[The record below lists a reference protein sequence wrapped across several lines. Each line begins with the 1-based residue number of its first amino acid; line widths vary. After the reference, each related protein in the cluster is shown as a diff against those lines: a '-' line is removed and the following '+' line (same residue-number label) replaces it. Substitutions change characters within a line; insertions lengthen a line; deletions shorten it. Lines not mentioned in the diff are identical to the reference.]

1 LTVGVV
7 TVLAQLS
14 VNVSQWDFYEYL
26 SSWQRNYLDNKQVYN
41 IYLYNHL
48 KSIYY
53 FRNWKIPEGK

>member
-48 KSIYY
+48 QVFIISGT
-53 FRNWKIPEGK
+53 E